1 MSPETA
7 ASLRTKLI
15 DRRHRL
21 EKAVAER
28 GSLDD
33 IVRLVEQVDAALR
46 RMDTG
51 TYGTCAVC
59 GEGIEEGDL
68 LRNPFAEY
76 CLCQLDDK
84 QQAALQHDLDL
95 AQRIQRGLLPPQD
108 VRAAG
113 WEAHYRYQP
122 AGPVSGDYCDL
133 VTTGDGDGSL
143 YFAVADVS
151 GKGVAAALLMAHL
164 NASFRSL
171 IQVGLP
177 LPEILARQ
185 NRLLLDSHLPSQ
197 YATLV
202 CGRARP
208 DGVVELSN
216 AGHWPPLVARGDR
229 IESLDQG
236 GLPIGMIGERRY
248 ETSTVRLEPGETLFL
263 YTDGLIEARDGGD
276 SEFGATR
283 LGEFLTRHRALAPRP
298 LADACLEELAGF
310 LRGSRPSDDLSLM
323 AIRREAAADAPGCG
337 PAIKSR

>member
-15 DRRHRL
+15 DRRQRL
-21 EKAVAER
+21 EQAVSER
-28 GSLDD
+28 GSPDD
-33 IVRLVEQVDAALR
+33 IVALVEQVDAALR
-46 RMDTG
+46 RMEEH

-59 GEGIEEGDL
+59 GEGVEEADL

-76 CLCQLDDK
+76 CLCRLSDR
-84 QQAALQHDLDL
+84 QQAALQHDIDT
-95 AQRIQRGLLPPQD
+95 AQRIQRGLLPAQD

-133 VTTGDGDGSL
+133 VTPGNGDVGL

-151 GKGVAAALLMAHL
+151 GKGISAALLMAHL
-164 NASFRSL
+164 SASFRSL

-202 CGRARP
+202 CGRARR
-208 DGVVELSN
+208 DGAVEIVN
-216 AGHWPPLVARGDR
+216 AGHWPPLIARADR
-229 IESLDQG
+229 IDSLEEG
-236 GLPIGMIGERRY
+236 GLPIGMIGDRRY
-248 ETSTVRLEPGETLFL
+248 ETSTVRLAPGETLFL
-263 YTDGLIEARDGGD
+263 YTDGLVEARDGRD
-276 SEFGATR
+276 TEFGAAR
-283 LGEFLTRHRALAPRP
+283 LGDLLARHRGLAPRP
-298 LADACLEELAGF
+298 LADALLLSLQEF
-310 LRGSRPSDDLSLM
+310 LRGARPSDDLSLM
-323 AIRREAAADAPGCG
+323 AIRREA
-337 PAIKSR
+337 